1 MDYTKRFHELY
12 ENARELVDKDI
23 SDWGDKLI
31 DISDKDEQDFYLAV
45 TTYFLQK
52 RQKDVIDKGLF

>member
-23 SDWGDKLI
+23 LDIDGKLKEI
-31 DISDKDEQDFYLAV
+31 PDSEEKDFYFAV
-45 TTYFLQK
+45 MTHFLQK
-52 RQKDVIDKGLF
+52 RQKDVINRGLF